1 MRRSIL
7 FRADEMLN
15 DRKVVILTEGGV
27 SGGRWVLLSFIFD
40 LLFPGNCLGCERN
53 LREAEGPVRSIP
65 GGWPESTFHFFNE
78 HFHYNRFWK
87 FRLDATVLCR
97 ECWLKLK
104 PVTVRN
110 MNVADGGFSVV
121 SPFETN
127 DMLLELIRFLK
138 FRGGIPV
145 SVPLGWWMAD
155 ALNRFLESGEIALGG
170 GLVLLPVPLHR
181 RRMLQ
186 RGYNQAG
193 LLSMEIGRF
202 LGIPVLD
209 DCLERVR
216 NTAAQSKLA
225 DEDRDENVEGAFRLV
240 SDPPSTVKTIVLV
253 DDLYTTGA
261 TMRACLKALQYSTD
275 SPIIILTA
283 GRSHGS
289 E

>member
-1 MRRSIL
+1 M
-7 FRADEMLN
+7 
-15 DRKVVILTEGGV
+15 

-40 LLFPGNCLGCERN
+40 LLFPGNCLGCERT
-53 LREAEGPVRSIP
+53 LREVEGPVRSVP
-65 GGWPESTFHFFNE
+65 AGWPESTLHFFNE
-78 HFHYNRFWK
+78 HFHYERLWK

-104 PVTVRN
+104 PVTAGDR
-110 MNVADGGFSVV
+110 NVAPDDLPVV

-127 DMLLELIRFLK
+127 DMLLDLIRFLK
-138 FRGGIPV
+138 FRGGRPV

-155 ALNRFLESGEIALGG
+155 ALKRFLESGQVAPGSG
-170 GLVLLPVPLHR
+170 QVLLPVPLHR
-181 RRMLQ
+181 RRQLE

-193 LLSMEIGRF
+193 LLSIEVGRS
-202 LGIPVLD
+202 LGIPVLG

-225 DEDRDENVEGAFRLV
+225 DEDRDENVDEAFRLV
-240 SDPPSTVKTIVLV
+240 SDPPPAGKTIVLV

-261 TMRACLKALQYSTD
+261 TMRACLKALLYSTD

-283 GRSHGS
+283 GRSHGTEGNVFS
-289 E
+289 GKK